1 MRDEAVEVLNGLRR
15 RLESGDPPVQRG
27 GEEAVMRAMVLSVL
41 VVGAFAVS
49 AGAQA
54 PVPREPA
61 LQKTTVGPSSFIS
74 TVRTVMVRDAKG
86 ARHAGDA
93 HTVHGSDAAD
103 RENGGT
109 FPREAV
115 RALLAKGPTKTAAH
129 GTTDMPVWGAI
140 FRVRQERHDGDVR
153 IDNLVA
159 YIESIQA
166 SGKQSGH

>member
-1 MRDEAVEVLNGLRR
+1 
-15 RLESGDPPVQRG
+15 
-27 GEEAVMRAMVLSVL
+27 MRAMVLSVL

-61 LQKTTVGPSSFIS
+61 LQKTTVGSELFHFYCANCHGQ
-74 TVRTVMVRDAKG
+74 DAKG
-86 ARHAGDA
+86 RPATPAMRTPSTDLTQLTAK
-93 HTVHGSDAAD
+93 
-103 RENGGT
+103 NGGT

-140 FRVRQERHDGDVR
+140 FRAFDKNDTMADVR

-166 SGKQSGH
+166 SGRQSGH